1 MKTDIFKDLVPLCNM
16 TIKEVNELSDSIIEE
31 NKDPKDKQSLKE
43 LLYTIDYLVQN
54 IAPKLKP

>member
-43 LLYTIDYLVQN
+43 LLGASVGRPTEQT
-54 IAPKLKP
+54 